1 MYFYKTIFKDTLLS
15 FVYSI
20 LYMLYTE
27 TTNLNFDLD
36 THLGFQKKTRPL
48 NNVYITNKVGLRKK
62 VCMAAYDA
70 L

>member
-1 MYFYKTIFKDTLLS
+1 
-15 FVYSI
+15 
-20 LYMLYTE
+20 MLYTE